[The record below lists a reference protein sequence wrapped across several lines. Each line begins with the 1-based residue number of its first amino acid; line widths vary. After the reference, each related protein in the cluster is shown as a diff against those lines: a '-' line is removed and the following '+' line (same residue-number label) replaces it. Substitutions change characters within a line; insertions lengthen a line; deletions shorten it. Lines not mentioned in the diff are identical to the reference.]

1 MRELAKSVRLRTYV
15 IRRLI
20 LAIPVLFGVSVM
32 TFTLS
37 HIVGGPIGA
46 VASYVQNEQQL
57 HNPAVLDL
65 LIKQHHLDRPL
76 YEQYFY
82 YLVELINGD
91 WGYSRTGRQPVLNA
105 IGQYFPATFEL
116 ALVTTIIS
124 LVVGVAIGIV
134 SAVRKDRPIDHV
146 TRVFSLTGVS
156 MPVFWLGLIL
166 QFMFY
171 YTLRISGLPYLPSSG
186 RVDIFVALDYPLQT
200 ITGLYLLDSLLTG
213 NLPFFLSSLH
223 HIILPSLALSFT
235 SLAMIA
241 RIMRSSMLEVMR
253 QDYITLARSKGLSE
267 KVVIYRHA
275 LRNAAIPTVT
285 STGLMFGALLGGATL
300 TETVFAWPGLGKWAT
315 AAILTTDIATVM
327 GFALIVAVI
336 YVTVNLI
343 VDLVYG
349 FFDPRIRYG

>member
-1 MRELAKSVRLRTYV
+1 MRLRAYV
-15 IRRLI
+15 TRRLI
-20 LAIPVLFGVSVM
+20 LAVPVLFGVSM
-32 TFTLS
+32 LTFTLS

-46 VASYVQNEQQL
+46 VAAYVRNEQQL
-57 HNPAVLDL
+57 HNPAALDV

-76 YEQYFY
+76 HEQYYY
-82 YLVELINGD
+82 YLIELLHGD
-91 WGYSRTGRQPVLNA
+91 WGYSRTGRQPVLDA
-105 IGQYFPATFEL
+105 IRQYFPATFEL
-116 ALVTTIIS
+116 SIFATIIS
-124 LVVGVAIGIV
+124 LVVGVILGIV
-134 SAVRKDRPIDHV
+134 SAVRKDQPVDHA
-146 TRVFSLTGVS
+146 TRLASLTGVS

-166 QFMFY
+166 QYVFY
-171 YTLRISGLPYLPSSG
+171 YSLRINRLPYLPSSG
-186 RVDIFVALDYPLQT
+186 RVDIFVALDRPLQT

-223 HIILPSLALSFT
+223 HIILPSMALSYIY
-235 SLAMIA
+235 LAVIA

-267 KVVIYRHA
+267 RVVIYRHA

-285 STGLMFGALLGGATL
+285 STGLMFGALLAGATL

-315 AAILTTDIATVM
+315 EAILTTDIATVM

-336 YVTVNLI
+336 YLMVNLI
-343 VDLVYG
+343 VDLMYG